1 MPVVSV
7 LMSVYNGQKFLDEAV
22 QSILK
27 QSFTDFEFL
36 IVDDG
41 STDATI
47 NILEKYSDPRIKI
60 IRNEKN
66 LGLIASLNKLINAS
80 NGKYLARLDS
90 DDVAHPE
97 RFKLQVEA
105 MERDK
110 TLVLLGSNCRFINE
124 ESQVIYGGRT
134 HFSGEF
140 DYPDQFVRWLLLFPE
155 NPFVHS
161 SVMIRRETLL
171 NSGLLYSPDA
181 RHVEDFDL
189 WTKLCFFGKMKI
201 LKQSLVDFRLVSNS
215 ITSKNNDWQIQ
226 KTKEIALSFRRKLL
240 GQASLGEASYGSLEE
255 QTCEVSIIE
264 LKKLYKAVA
273 GVGAKEKECED
284 LMRLDFCKRLV
295 KIMFSGFLRKPS
307 LFGDFLFVIKT
318 EGIGFSDLWMA
329 ALAKISQK
337 ISYLLSEKRRYG

>member
-22 QSILK
+22 QSVLN

-41 STDATI
+41 STDTTI

-60 IRNEKN
+60 IKNETN
-66 LGLIASLNKLINAS
+66 LGLIASLNKLIKAS

-90 DDVAHPE
+90 DDIAHPE

-105 MERDK
+105 MECDK
-110 TLVLLGSNCRFINE
+110 NLVLLGSNCRFINE
-124 ESQVIYGGRT
+124 DSHVIYGGRT
-134 HFSGEF
+134 HFSEEF
-140 DYPDQFVRWLLLFPE
+140 DYPDKFVRWLLFFPE

-161 SVMIRRETLL
+161 SVMIRRETLV

-201 LKQSLVDFRLVSNS
+201 LRQPLVDFRLVSNS

-226 KTKEIALSFRRKLL
+226 KTKEIVMNFRRKFL
-240 GQASLGEASYGSLEE
+240 GQLSEDSLKE
-255 QTCEVSIIE
+255 QTFEASIIE
-264 LKKLYKAVA
+264 LKKLYKALTGA
-273 GVGAKEKECED
+273 IAKEEECET
-284 LMRLDFCKRLV
+284 LIRFDFCKRLV
-295 KIMFSGFLRKPS
+295 KIMFAGFLRKPS
-307 LFGDFLFVIKT
+307 LFGELLFVVKT
-318 EGIGFSDLWMA
+318 EGIGFPDLWA
-329 ALAKISQK
+329 AVQAKISQK
-337 ISYLLSEKRRYG
+337 ISYLLSEKRRYS